1 MICSPDD
8 IVVGAGLQPLLQIL
22 CPLIQETEKPF
33 HSLHRPLSQGSTIFE
48 DYGFDVHYRDK
59 NCDVIYVSPAHM
71 TKWGEI
77 MPVKRRLELIHHAE
91 ANNHLIIEDDFEN
104 EFVYLQKPTP
114 SLFGLAGG
122 ENVVY
127 IGSFSRLLLPSIRCK
142 LYGTAFIPP
151 DCSQK
156 LPFIIKPLPRQ
167 NRLLC
172 VSLSVTDI
180 WFPRQESLGR
190 LYAQKLKSLSCAVR
204 EVLRNRLPDQNRGRR
219 NQSGSYNSL
228 HCQR

>member
-1 MICSPDD
+1 
-8 IVVGAGLQPLLQIL
+8 
-22 CPLIQETEKPF
+22 
-33 HSLHRPLSQGSTIFE
+33 
-48 DYGFDVHYRDK
+48 
-59 NCDVIYVSPAHM
+59 
-71 TKWGEI
+71 

-122 ENVVY
+122 EKCCLY
-127 IGSFSRLLLPSIRCK
+127 WFLFQTSAAFDPRK

-151 DCSQK
+151 GTVCPKSF
-156 LPFIIKPLPRQ
+156 LFIIKPLPRQ

-180 WFPRQESLGR
+180 WFPRQESF
-190 LYAQKLKSLSCAVR
+190 AVCTPR
-204 EVLRNRLPDQNRGRR
+204 
-219 NQSGSYNSL
+219 S
-228 HCQR
+228 